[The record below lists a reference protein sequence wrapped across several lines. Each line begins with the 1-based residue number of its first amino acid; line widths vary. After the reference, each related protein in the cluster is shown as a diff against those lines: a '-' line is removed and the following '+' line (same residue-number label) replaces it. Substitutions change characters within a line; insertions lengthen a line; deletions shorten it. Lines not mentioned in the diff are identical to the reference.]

1 MSVGAP
7 SLQMDAISIDESARV
22 ERFAEV
28 LAGLLW
34 QAIRGGA
41 TR

>member
-1 MSVGAP
+1 MNVGAP
-7 SLQMDAISIDESARV
+7 SIQMDARSIDESARV
-22 ERFAEV
+22 ERFAEA